1 MNTQVGVA
9 RAGGDRRGQGG
20 VGKVVSRQREELGVY
35 SAWRCHAT
43 TVVAGHSWRFNGSV
57 AVNRVRSTALGYAL
71 LAPSLFGVVTFLL
84 LPMLVVFWL
93 SLHRWDL
100 LGPIRY
106 VGLDNWQSVLTDRS
120 FGTSLVVTLAFIAM
134 VVPVQTALGLI
145 GAAMLARGLPGSG
158 FFRTLYVL
166 PWICAPL
173 AIAVLWRWILAPT
186 DGAVSTLLG
195 HQIEWLTDPGVALPV
210 VSAVVVWTNVGYVTL
225 FFLAGILAIP
235 EDIHNAARVDGAN
248 AWQRF
253 RRITLPMLRPTL
265 FFVTVTGV
273 ISAAQVFDTVYA
285 LTGGGPQGRTD
296 LVAHRIYAEAFG
308 AAAVGRA
315 AVMAVV
321 LFVLLIGVTIVQ
333 HLYFR
338 RRISYDLI

>member
-1 MNTQVGVA
+1 VNAQVGVA
-9 RAGGDRRGQGG
+9 CPGGHSGGQRS
-20 VGKVVSRQREELGVY
+20 VGELMPGQREEVGIN
-35 SAWRCHAT
+35 SARCCHAT
-43 TVVAGHSWRFNGSV
+43 TVVAARFNDSV
-57 AVNRVRSTALGYAL
+57 AANRVRSTALGYAL

-84 LPMLVVFWL
+84 LPMLVVLWL

-106 VGLDNWQSVLTDRS
+106 VGLDNWHSVLTDPPFR
-120 FGTSLVVTLAFIAM
+120 TSLLVTLAFIAI
-134 VVPVQTALGLI
+134 VVPVQTVLGLI
-145 GAAMLARGLPGSG
+145 AAAMLARRLPGTG
-158 FFRTLYVL
+158 VFRTLYVL
-166 PWICAPL
+166 PWICSPL

-195 HQIEWLTDPGVALPV
+195 HQIEWLTDPSLALPV

-225 FFLAGILAIP
+225 FFLAGILNIP
-235 EDIHNAARVDGAN
+235 EDIHNAARTDGAT

-265 FFVTVTGV
+265 FFVTVTGI

-285 LTGGGPQGRTD
+285 LTRGGPQGRTD

-308 AAAVGRA
+308 SAAVGRA

-321 LFVLLIGVTIVQ
+321 LFVLLVGVTIVQ

-338 RRISYDLI
+338 RRITYDLA

>member
-1 MNTQVGVA
+1 MAN
-9 RAGGDRRGQGG
+9 
-20 VGKVVSRQREELGVY
+20 
-35 SAWRCHAT
+35 
-43 TVVAGHSWRFNGSV
+43 TVVPRRCDRFNYSV
-57 AVNRVRSTALGYAL
+57 GANRVRSTALGYAL

-84 LPMLVVFWL
+84 LPLLVVAWL

-100 LGPIRY
+100 LGPIQY
-106 VGLDNWQSVLTDRS
+106 VGLDNWRSVLTDRS
-120 FGTSLVVTLAFIAM
+120 FATSLVVTALFIVI
-134 VVPVQTALGLI
+134 VVPTQSMLGLTA
-145 GAAMLARGLPGSG
+145 AAMLARGLPGSG

-195 HQIEWLTDPGVALPV
+195 HRIEWLTDPDLALPV
-210 VSAVVVWTNVGYVTL
+210 VSAVTIWTNVGYVTL

-235 EDIHNAARVDGAN
+235 DDIQDAARTDGAT

-265 FFVTVTGV
+265 FFVLVTGV

-285 LTGGGPQGRTD
+285 LTAGGPQGRTD
-296 LVAHRIYAEAFG
+296 LIAHRIYAEAFG

-315 AVMAVV
+315 AVMAAV
-321 LFVLLIGVTIVQ
+321 LFVLLVGVTIAQ

-338 RRISYDLI
+338 RRITYDVV